1 MIACCCYIYNFPHGI
16 HFMSFLLFG
25 LVDLKISNFTT
36 IDNGV
41 INSFSTRKS
50 AMNLSLNA
58 ANA

>member
-16 HFMSFLLFG
+16 HFKSFLLFG

-50 AMNLSLNA
+50 AM